1 MDLKKAEKK
10 KRIIVGKTICFLI
23 ILCLIGFI
31 IFFVKKNDKTIN
43 LGNNNINLQ
52 MAKNTKHNFIILI

>member
-43 LGNNNINLQ
+43 LGNNNINQ
-52 MAKNTKHNFIILI
+52 